1 MNFRLFFFICK
12 QNRSFRVNEKQEMA
26 GTSRLSE
33 KDVKE
38 YVLERFEDV
47 KQGKIKNLVSFQAM
61 NKYMIMAHNQEQLK
75 VLGNIVASYKKISL
89 LDIMSEYEK
98 YLKIALEKPPT
109 LKSHSNVVMHIFGYF
124 SKNFSQPEKEQ
135 FFKLLNDFKKE
146 EITIGKILSE
156 INPIIYRFNNTYLA
170 SQTYFL
176 LYSDPQPGNL
186 FQMLSQK

>member
-1 MNFRLFFFICK
+1 M
-12 QNRSFRVNEKQEMA
+12 SEKQEIID
-26 GTSRLSE
+26 TPKLSE
-33 KDVKE
+33 KDIKE

-61 NKYMIMAHNQEQLK
+61 NKYMIMAHNQDQLK
-75 VLGNIVASYKKISL
+75 ILGSIVASYKKISL

-98 YLKIALEKPPT
+98 HLKIALERSPT
-109 LKSHSNVVMHIFGYF
+109 IKSHSNVIMHIFGYF
-124 SKNFSQPEKEQ
+124 SKNFSQSEKEQ
-135 FFKLLNDFKKE
+135 FFELLNEFKRE

-186 FQMLSQK
+186 FQMLSQKS